1 VQHVVEVQRTWP
13 EKLTQSPVK
22 TNIWNFILFCQL
34 VFHYWGGSRAVHR
47 CVNFKLHRHMGSP
60 LLTFW
65 KHTFVRFVRAIGST
79 YWEIFPRTCQRVRYR
94 KIEQWSETK
103 NRKAVMIH
111 ALQRALGAWNRIS
124 QLQLQHPTFQNT
136 MLFSSCKSQHTLT
149 SDSWFEVV
157 ARHSQNRPAFP
168 FHWLGCFASFA
179 KRARYQR
186 VKGYSHSSRCR
197 WRTSGAHAHG
207 R

>member
-1 VQHVVEVQRTWP
+1 MQHVVEVQRTWP

-111 ALQRALGAWNRIS
+111 ALQRALGAWNILKPDFTATAITFIFS
-124 QLQLQHPTFQNT
+124 KHNDFFILQI
-136 MLFSSCKSQHTLT
+136 
-149 SDSWFEVV
+149 
-157 ARHSQNRPAFP
+157 
-168 FHWLGCFASFA
+168 
-179 KRARYQR
+179 RAY
-186 VKGYSHSSRCR
+186 
-197 WRTSGAHAHG
+197 AD
-207 R
+207 